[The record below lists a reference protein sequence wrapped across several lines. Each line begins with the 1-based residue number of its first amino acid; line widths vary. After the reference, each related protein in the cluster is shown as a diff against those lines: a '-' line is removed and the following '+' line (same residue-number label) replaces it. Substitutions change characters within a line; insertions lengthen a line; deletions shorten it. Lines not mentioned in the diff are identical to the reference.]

1 MKRPDSLLRQM
12 PVWSWEEIQAARQHV
27 FSSQPEADV
36 ASRYSKWGGI
46 PRMVLQN
53 LDVSHQA
60 LLTTALASCS
70 LNELIDS
77 LTSLSY
83 TASKVSDMLLHQTVN
98 AGYLKG
104 PVVFA
109 SDWVQAEMISRY
121 AQSRQVA
128 VRSFLTESGGRPS
141 VAAFRAALWEHW
153 VHAAL
158 QRGGSFSCRDLQDPN
173 AGPFKIDLEPCSSS
187 EGLWDVEGSSAGLS
201 SGVYHWQR
209 SKALPAGD
217 ALIQPSVCIE
227 LSKSGDHRVDARGM
241 ANAVRGMQAEERDA
255 QLFFVVPPA
264 VFGSYPKQT
273 LKRIRGGH
281 AAEDVDRA
289 VKQFVLRVD
298 I

>member
-12 PVWSWEEIQAARQHV
+12 PVWSWEGIQAARQHI

-60 LLTTALASCS
+60 LLTTALDSYS
-70 LNELIDS
+70 LNELLDS

-83 TASKVSDMLLHQTVN
+83 TTSKVSDMLLHQTVD

-109 SDWVQAEMISRY
+109 SDWEQEEMISRY
-121 AQSRQVA
+121 SRGRQVA
-128 VRSFLTESGGRPS
+128 VRNFLTELGGRPS
-141 VAAFRAALWEHW
+141 VAAFRAALWEGYAY
-153 VHAAL
+153 VAL
-158 QRGGSFSCRDLQDPN
+158 QRGGSFSCRDLQDPD
-173 AGPFKIDLEPCSSS
+173 AGPFQIELKPCSSS
-187 EGLWDVEGSSAGLS
+187 EGLWDVQGISAGLS
-201 SGVYHWQR
+201 SGVYHWQK
-209 SKALPAGD
+209 SKKLPAGD

-227 LSKSGDHRVDARGM
+227 LSKSGDHSINARGM
-241 ANAVRGMQAEERDA
+241 ANAVRGMQAEEQDV
-255 QLFFVVPPA
+255 QLFFVVPPD

-273 LKRIRGGH
+273 LEQIRGDH
-281 AAEDVDRA
+281 AAEGVNRA

-298 I
+298 H